1 MDLPISIAITYIRF
15 TQDKAEGYNDI
26 YLCFIRFS
34 NCPYLKRLEGGV
46 LRAFINLKG
55 QGQKCVLSKVCGC

>member
-46 LRAFINLKG
+46 LQSLY
-55 QGQKCVLSKVCGC
+55 QP